1 MSRYRWLGFDEP
13 RILAAQMKLIDD
25 SYAAGAAGCFG
36 GALLMAATLRHGG
49 AGEGVL
55 VWVGLMGLVCL
66 VGPLGRHWLPD
77 RLGES
82 GSQRYAL
89 LMTLMLSLAGG
100 LWGAVAPLWLDLGSL
115 SGTVEVL
122 GMLAGMNAAA
132 LGLFCPCRPVAT
144 AFSLA
149 SVAPTWM
156 VFVFDGDPR
165 ADAMIIAAPL
175 FLIMMMI
182 FIARNASNIRRS
194 VALNFENLDLL
205 NQVRQQMEEVL
216 RAQQQAEEANRAK
229 SVILASASHDLRQP
243 LHALGLFLA
252 TLGRTPLQPAQQEL
266 LGHAQA
272 SALSAQEMLD
282 TLLDFSRLD
291 AGAIQPRCVGFA
303 LQPLLRK
310 LERELAPEAEGRGLV
325 YRLRDTALQVWADP
339 ELVELILRN
348 FINNAI
354 RYTERGGVLVA
365 VRHRQGSAVLEVWD
379 TGIGIPA
386 AQQLRV
392 FDAFHQVG
400 NPERD
405 RRKGLG
411 LGLAIVNGLAEA
423 LGTEATLASVPGRGS
438 VFRLRLPLAQAAQ
451 AVAPPVVS
459 SPGPVRASWLAGR
472 AVLVLDDDPV
482 NGLAMMALI
491 RSWQAECRACETLEE
506 ALQRVAEGYQPDLLI
521 VDYRLR
527 DHTNGYQAIDA
538 ISVALGHRPGALV
551 VTGDTAPERIREG
564 LASGVPLLHKPVGE
578 SALCQ
583 ALELLSR
590 DNERLA
596 PIS

>member
-1 MSRYRWLGFDEP
+1 VSRYRWLGFDEP

-82 GSQRYAL
+82 GAQRYAL

-216 RAQQQAEEANRAK
+216 RAQQQAEEADRAK

-266 LGHAQA
+266 LGHAQ
-272 SALSAQEMLD
+272 
-282 TLLDFSRLD
+282 
-291 AGAIQPRCVGFA
+291 
-303 LQPLLRK
+303 
-310 LERELAPEAEGRGLV
+310 
-325 YRLRDTALQVWADP
+325 
-339 ELVELILRN
+339 
-348 FINNAI
+348 
-354 RYTERGGVLVA
+354 
-365 VRHRQGSAVLEVWD
+365 
-379 TGIGIPA
+379 
-386 AQQLRV
+386 
-392 FDAFHQVG
+392 
-400 NPERD
+400 
-405 RRKGLG
+405 
-411 LGLAIVNGLAEA
+411 
-423 LGTEATLASVPGRGS
+423 
-438 VFRLRLPLAQAAQ
+438 
-451 AVAPPVVS
+451 
-459 SPGPVRASWLAGR
+459 
-472 AVLVLDDDPV
+472 
-482 NGLAMMALI
+482 
-491 RSWQAECRACETLEE
+491 
-506 ALQRVAEGYQPDLLI
+506 
-521 VDYRLR
+521 
-527 DHTNGYQAIDA
+527 
-538 ISVALGHRPGALV
+538 
-551 VTGDTAPERIREG
+551 
-564 LASGVPLLHKPVGE
+564 
-578 SALCQ
+578 
-583 ALELLSR
+583 
-590 DNERLA
+590 
-596 PIS
+596 